1 MRLIGVPASCK
12 ASSSGHGV
20 FGGSAIRSCRSAI
33 GAFAWLLAMVILGAG
48 HAAGVQAADQG
59 GKPAIALFGYK
70 EIKREGFAI
79 FPQWTSVMQ
88 RRLKDDQADRECNP
102 GITNCPLR
110 PWKKFLAS
118 LAGKPALEQ
127 LAAVNVY
134 GNRMKYIQDID
145 NYGVADYWAAPKEFI
160 FNSGDC
166 EDYVIFKYF
175 SLRDLGFGVDSM
187 RIVTVQDTNLRIA
200 HAVLAVYIN
209 NDILILDNQTE
220 SVISHHKILH
230 YAPIYSV
237 NENYWWMHMN

>member
-1 MRLIGVPASCK
+1 MRLILVPATR
-12 ASSSGHGV
+12 SGHGV
-20 FGGSAIRSCRSAI
+20 FGGTVIGSCFSAI
-33 GAFAWLLAMVILGAG
+33 GTFAWLLAMVILAAG
-48 HAAGVQAADQG
+48 HAADVQAAEQG
-59 GKPAIALFGYK
+59 GKPALALVGAK
-70 EIKREGFAI
+70 EVKREG
-79 FPQWTSVMQ
+79 VLQ
-88 RRLKDDQADRECNP
+88 RRVKDDQADRDCNP
-102 GITNCPLR
+102 GIANCPLR

-118 LAGKPALEQ
+118 LVGKPAQEQ
-127 LAAVNVY
+127 LSAVNAY

-145 NYGVADYWAAPKEFI
+145 NYGVDDYWATPKEFI

-237 NENYWWMHMN
+237 NESHWWMHMN